1 VNLSLPPAVVT
12 CEDAQRG
19 DEQVTTPETGAA
31 GHDFGA
37 RKRYDLKRPETKGTL
52 ETLDNDRH
60 VSPAAEPRE
69 IASLLGR
76 IQKGDREA
84 FMTIVRLYQ
93 QKVFVMAFSILRNK
107 EDALDAVQ
115 ETFLRLYQKS
125 GAYRPGRNF
134 QAWLLEIAKNISI
147 DYYRKHRQK
156 GREWETVRPLDEIPV
171 AVEDRSSDSRDSDLR
186 SAFSRCVEK
195 LAAKQKMVFVMRHY
209 NELQFHEIS
218 DALRISVG
226 TAKSL
231 HWKAVQNMKKMLT
244 PYLGMER

>member
-1 VNLSLPPAVVT
+1 
-12 CEDAQRG
+12 
-19 DEQVTTPETGAA
+19 
-31 GHDFGA
+31 
-37 RKRYDLKRPETKGTL
+37 L
-52 ETLDNDRH
+52 EILDKDH
-60 VSPAAEPRE
+60 HGSPAMEPRE
-69 IASLLGR
+69 ISSLLER

-84 FMTIVRLYQ
+84 FMTVVRLYQ

-125 GAYRPGRNF
+125 GTYRPGHNF
-134 QAWLLEIAKNISI
+134 QGWLLEIAKNISI
-147 DYYRKHRQK
+147 DYYRKQQQK
-156 GREWETVRPLDEIPV
+156 RREWETPRPLDEIPV
-171 AVEDRSSDSRDSDLR
+171 AVEDRSLDSRDSDLR

-195 LAAKQKMVFVMRHY
+195 LAARQKMVFVMRHY
-209 NELQFHEIS
+209 NELQFNEIS

-231 HWKAVQNMKKMLT
+231 HWKAVQNLRKMLT